1 MTTPMDM
8 VNVHE
13 AKTHLSR
20 LLDRVSRGEE
30 IMIARDGHPVAKL
43 IAVRPRERKPGRL
56 RGRIRIGKDF
66 DAPLP
71 KALAKAFGS
80 AAK

>member
-1 MTTPMDM
+1 MTE

-20 LLDRVSRGEE
+20 LLARVEAGEE
-30 IMIARDGHPVAKL
+30 IVIARNGRPVARL
-43 IAVRPRERKPGRL
+43 VRVETPPRRL
-56 RGRIRIGKDF
+56 FGSDRGFFQVPDDF

-71 KALAKAFGS
+71 EDVLRSFE
-80 AAK
+80 

>member
-1 MTTPMDM
+1 MDM

-20 LLDRVSRGEE
+20 LLARVSRGEE
-30 IMIARDGHPVAKL
+30 IVIAKDGHPVAKL
-43 IAVRPRERKPGRL
+43 VAVSPRERKPGRL
-56 RGRIRIGKDF
+56 KGRIRIGRNF

-80 AAK
+80 SAK